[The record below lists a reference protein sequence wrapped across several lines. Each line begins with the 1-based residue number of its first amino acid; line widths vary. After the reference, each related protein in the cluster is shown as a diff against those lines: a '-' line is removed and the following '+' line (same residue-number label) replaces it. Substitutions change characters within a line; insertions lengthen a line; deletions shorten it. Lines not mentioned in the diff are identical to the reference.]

1 MSENNEGKL
10 KKFFKSYHTENFKWN
25 DFLIVPLFLSLL
37 LLTLGQLVGD
47 LIINATFPKL
57 FNDNVTDYIIFFAM
71 YFSFIGIWVVA
82 LLYFLTPGNRPMFG
96 AIWKKCKGNT
106 LKNLGIG
113 LLIGFGTNA
122 FCILCA
128 VLNKDIFLYYSGEN
142 FLAILGIFIAVF
154 IQSSA
159 EELICR
165 GFLYQR
171 LRRGYKNPLVA
182 IIGNSVLFALLHI
195 FNPGVEPIAIVS
207 IVVVGILY
215 SLLVYY
221 FDSIWMPMAIHA
233 GWNFTQ
239 SIFFGL
245 PNSGIVSKFSI
256 FKMDA
261 ASAKDSFAYS
271 TSFGVEATILAVA
284 VNILCC
290 LIIFY
295 LGRKNNKKP
304 TDIWN

>member
-1 MSENNEGKL
+1 MSENNESKI
-10 KKFFKSYHTENFKWN
+10 KKFFNSYRTENFKWN
-25 DFLIVPLFLSLL
+25 DFLIIPLFLSLF
-37 LLTLGQLVGD
+37 LLTLGQIVGN
-47 LIINATFPKL
+47 LIINAIFPM
-57 FNDNVTDYIIFFAM
+57 FVNDKTTDFITFFAM
-71 YFSFIGIWVVA
+71 YFSFIGIWVVL
-82 LLYFLTPGNRPMFG
+82 LLYFFIPGNRPIFG

-128 VLNKDIFLYYSGEN
+128 VLNKDIFLYYSGAN
-142 FLAILGIFIAVF
+142 VFALLGIFIAVF

-159 EELICR
+159 EELLCR

-171 LRRGYKNPLVA
+171 LRRGYKHPAVA
-182 IIGNSVLFALLHI
+182 IIGNSVLFAFLHI
-195 FNPGVEPIAIVS
+195 FNPGVKPIAIIS

-221 FDSIWMPMAIHA
+221 CDSIWMPMAAHA
-233 GWNFTQ
+233 GWNYTQ
-239 SIFFGL
+239 SIIFGL
-245 PNSGIVSKFSI
+245 PNSGLVSLFSI

-271 TSFGVEATILAVA
+271 TSFGVEATILAVGL
-284 VNILCC
+284 NILCC
-290 LIIFY
+290 IIVIY

>member
-1 MSENNEGKL
+1 MSENKEGKL

-82 LLYFLTPGNRPMFG
+82 SLYFLTPGNRPMFG

-271 TSFGVEATILAVA
+271 TSFGVEATILAVT